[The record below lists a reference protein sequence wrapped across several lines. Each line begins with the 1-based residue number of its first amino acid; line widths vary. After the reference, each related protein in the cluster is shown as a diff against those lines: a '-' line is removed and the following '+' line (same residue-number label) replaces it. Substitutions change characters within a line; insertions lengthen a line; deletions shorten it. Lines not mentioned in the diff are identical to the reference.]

1 MALADAQTLKTIG
14 RISLLKDLGG
24 AECEPAVAVAYDKA
38 VAALRAEGLVVEDAL
53 DLELMPIRLAAFVQA
68 ARELG
73 GRLHDLRETRG
84 QFFSQNLCYLL
95 DYAAGCSDQDVS
107 KGSAVLQHAREAV
120 RTAVGDG
127 ALLMPTAPQAAFVH
141 GSRAPVNQADFTALA
156 SISGLPALSIPAGTD
171 AAGMP
176 VAVQLVGAEGNELGL
191 IDLARRLEKH
201 LGGFIPPPI
210 F

>member
-1 MALADAQTLKTIG
+1 
-14 RISLLKDLGG
+14 
-24 AECEPAVAVAYDKA
+24 
-38 VAALRAEGLVVEDAL
+38 
-53 DLELMPIRLAAFVQA
+53 
-68 ARELG
+68 
-73 GRLHDLRETRG
+73 
-84 QFFSQNLCYLL
+84 
-95 DYAAGCSDQDVS
+95 
-107 KGSAVLQHAREAV
+107 
-120 RTAVGDG
+120 
-127 ALLMPTAPQAAFVH
+127 MPTAPQAAFVH
-141 GSRAPVNQADFTALA
+141 GSRAPANQADFTALA